1 MISNNE
7 IPLKKR
13 LFAIFIDYLVI
24 IGFLIILFAVFSI
37 FYLVILDGVP
47 EYSALDSQLL
57 ATFTSVIP
65 VILIF
70 TYLES
75 TGKSFGKNKTGLT
88 IHFTKSKGI
97 SALVRNIIKFLPW
110 QLGHMGTIHGVY
122 NNFDIWSNILNVVSV
137 SLLIILIGMAIFRT
151 DKRHLGDILAGAQVQ
166 LK

>member
-13 LFAIFIDYLVI
+13 LIAVGIDYLVI
-24 IGFLIILFAVFSI
+24 IGFLVILFALFSI
-37 FYLVILDGVP
+37 FYLVFLDGVP
-47 EYSALDSQLL
+47 EYSSLESQLL

-65 VILIF
+65 IIFIF

-75 TGKSFGKNKTGLT
+75 SGKSFGKNKAGLT
-88 IHFTKSKGI
+88 IHFTRSKGK
-97 SALVRNIIKFLPW
+97 SALIRNIIKFLPW

-122 NNFDIWSNILNVVSV
+122 NDFDIWSNILSIVSV
-137 SLLIILIGMAIFRT
+137 SLLIILLGMAFFRS
-151 DKRHLGDILAGAQVQ
+151 DKRHLGDILAGTQVQ